1 MLKCKDVVLF
11 KFDKSA
17 YDTKILKS
25 AHDTDTLHL
34 YRWNYT
40 IKVKV
45 AEISSDLSI
54 SISS

>member
-1 MLKCKDVVLF
+1 MALKYKDVVLF
-11 KFDKSA
+11 KLDKSA

-25 AHDTDTLHL
+25 AHDTGTLHL
-34 YRWNYT
+34 YSGYT

-54 SISS
+54 SIS